1 MTRQSTQTHQDRTA
15 QAARKK
21 RIAVYCRVSS
31 DEGMGQPFT
40 SIEAQRTACEAFIA
54 SRVSEGWEL
63 IPDRFDDPG
72 FTGANLDRP
81 AMQRLL
87 DLVGRGE
94 IDGIVVRA
102 LDRLSRS
109 LRDVCKVNE
118 LLSAHDVFL
127 ASVTQSLDTGTPH
140 GRLMLNMIVSFAECE
155 REVTVERTKAKI
167 AATRRQGIWRG
178 GRPVLGYDHGPYGL
192 VVNTAEAALVRSIF
206 SAYLD
211 LRSLG
216 AVVGGVKARG
226 VLNKSWTTKDGRALG
241 GQPFSKSTLSQL
253 LSNVL
258 YAGLVPHKGATY
270 PGKHTAIIAPDV
282 FQRVQQLLA
291 SNNRAG
297 TGLGTQ
303 HRHAAGLLKG
313 LLACGC
319 CGRPMQYTTA
329 KGDRGITYRYVR
341 CVTHSCPTKAVPA
354 GEIEAFVLSKV
365 RGTFTDGTLVTR
377 VFDIVRAKANER
389 VLDLEAQ
396 RDLLHDELR
405 DAEPLLTHTN
415 ETVRTEA
422 ASRHAQATTTLASV
436 EKAMTEAC
444 ASLVDRATVE
454 AGLREFDSLFACL
467 SPTER
472 TQLIGSV
479 VERVAFDGV
488 KGEIAITRRSAGTA
502 GTTTTSKEDA
512 A

>member
-1 MTRQSTQTHQDRTA
+1 MAHPPPRPHHDRTA
-15 QAARKK
+15 QAPRKK

-63 IPDRFDDPG
+63 IPERFDDPG
-72 FTGANLDRP
+72 FTGANLNRP

-94 IDGIVVRA
+94 VDGIVVRA

-109 LRDVCKVNE
+109 LRDVCTVNE
-118 LLSAHDVFL
+118 LLSANDVFL

-178 GRPVLGYDHGPYGL
+178 GRPILGYDHGPEGL
-192 VVNTAEAALVRSIF
+192 VADAAEASVVRSVF
-206 SAYLD
+206 SLYLE

-216 AVVGGVKARG
+216 AVVAELKVQGIA
-226 VLNKSWTTKDGRALG
+226 NKSWTAKDGRVLG
-241 GQPFSKSTLSQL
+241 GQAFSKSTLSQM

-270 PGKHTAIIAPDV
+270 TGRHQAIIAPDV
-282 FQRVQQLLA
+282 FQRVQELLA
-291 SNNRAG
+291 TNNRAG

-303 HRHAAGLLKG
+303 QRHAPGLLRG
-313 LLACGC
+313 LLACGS

-329 KGDRGITYRYVR
+329 KGDRGVVYRYVR
-341 CVTHSCPTKAVPA
+341 CVTPSCPTKAVPA
-354 GEIEAFVLSKV
+354 GEVESFVLSKV
-365 RGTFTDGTLVTR
+365 RGTFTDGALVTR
-377 VFDIVRAKANER
+377 VFDLVRAKANER

-396 RDLLHDELR
+396 RGLLHDELR
-405 DAEPLLTHTN
+405 DAEPLLTHAS
-415 ETVRTEA
+415 EAARIEA

-436 EKAMTEAC
+436 EKALAEAR

-472 TQLIGSV
+472 AQLIASV
-479 VERVAFDGV
+479 VARVTFDGV
-488 KGEIAITRRSAGTA
+488 KGEIAITKRSTGNASTA
-502 GTTTTSKEDA
+502 STRKEDA